1 VDPHSDHAAYSSD
14 QSAAWPDWL
23 VDLTARAVRRLAD
36 RECSDDVA
44 IHGAVRDLA
53 GLPGITDARLVPRD
67 DAEGDPSERTS
78 VPAGADKVLRLTGPA
93 ATRPEVRQAA
103 RMVACSIDG
112 RLARQDESR
121 ARLVAVRYAID
132 KSHLREAQD
141 MLRIE
146 TARLRTLMNSIHL
159 TILVVD
165 EQLRIAEVNTA
176 ALAMMRVTES
186 AAGIVG
192 VRLTELA
199 KGVNP
204 EARAIVDI
212 AIDFAQRSIRG
223 RKPVEREEVR
233 LPDGIIVEASY
244 QPVDLDGRVRGH
256 LLMGQDV
263 TGRVAVREALE
274 AHNRE
279 LKELGILKDEFL
291 ATVSHELRTPLTATS
306 SLVEALAED
315 TTDPAT
321 RTEILGALRR
331 NTARLT
337 VIVEYLLRLARLESS
352 RIPLRSQPVDT
363 SRLVADQLE
372 RVRAGGR
379 PDVSLTETL
388 DEEPEC
394 EVTGDPEWLR
404 RMVHYVIAGAV
415 ATAGSGSEL
424 FVRNE
429 VRDGRWTL
437 TVGGR
442 GLHLRDSGQVYSGV
456 LPGSGVTGSDDDRIG
471 ASLGMLLARAIAK
484 RHGGEVVVGEVED
497 GSRITACLPAA
508 GT

>member
-1 VDPHSDHAAYSSD
+1 VDPHSDHAAYPPG
-14 QSAAWPDWL
+14 QSTAWPDWL
-23 VDLTARAVRRLAD
+23 AELISKVVRRIAD
-36 RECSDDVA
+36 REVADDVA
-44 IHGAVRDLA
+44 IDGAVHDLA
-53 GLPGITDARLVPRD
+53 GLPGITGAGLVPLGT
-67 DAEGDPSERTS
+67 AEPEGADGMS
-78 VPAGADKVLRLTGPA
+78 VPAGPDRLLRLTGPA
-93 ATRPEVRQAA
+93 ATRPEIGQAVRL
-103 RMVACSIDG
+103 VACSIDG
-112 RLARQDESR
+112 RLAWQDESR

-159 TILVVD
+159 AILVVD

-176 ALAMMRVTES
+176 ALAMMRVSE
-186 AAGIVG
+186 AAGSLVG
-192 VRLTELA
+192 VRLTDLEA
-199 KGVNP
+199 GVNP
-204 EARAIVDI
+204 EARAIADI

-223 RKPVEREEVR
+223 RKPVEREEIR
-233 LPDGIIVEASY
+233 LPDGVIVEASY

-263 TGRVAVREALE
+263 TGRVTVREALE

-279 LKELGILKDEFL
+279 LNELGILKNEFL
-291 ATVSHELRTPLTATS
+291 ATVSHELRTPLTAAS

-315 TTDPAT
+315 ATDPAT
-321 RTEILGALRR
+321 RTEIVGALRR

-352 RIPLRSQPVDT
+352 RIPLRAQPVDT
-363 SRLVADQLE
+363 SRLVAEQLE
-372 RVRAGGR
+372 RVRAGG

-388 DEEPEC
+388 DAAPEC

-415 ATAGSGSEL
+415 ATAGAGSEL
-424 FVRNE
+424 SVRSE

-437 TVGGR
+437 TVGGP
-442 GLHLRDSGQVYSGV
+442 GLHLRGSGQVFAGV
-456 LPGSGVTGSDDDRIG
+456 LPGSVTGSGDDRIG

-484 RHGGEVVVGEVED
+484 RHGGEVVIGEVGA
-497 GSRITACLPAA
+497 GSRITADLPASGA
-508 GT
+508 

>member
-1 VDPHSDHAAYSSD
+1 MDPHSDDAAYSAD
-14 QSAAWPDWL
+14 QGAAWPDWL
-23 VDLTARAVRRLAD
+23 VDVTAMVVRRLAD
-36 RECSDDVA
+36 RERSDDVA
-44 IHGAVRDLA
+44 IHSAVRDLA
-53 GLPGITDARLVPRD
+53 GLPGITDARLVPLD

-78 VPAGADKVLRLTGPA
+78 VPAGPDRVLRLTGPA
-93 ATRPEVRQAA
+93 ATRPEVGQAV
-103 RMVACSIDG
+103 RLVACAIDG

-132 KSHLREAQD
+132 KSHLRETQD
-141 MLRIE
+141 MLRIG
-146 TARLRTLMNSIHL
+146 TARLRTLMNSIHV

-165 EQLRIAEVNTA
+165 EQLRIAEVNAA
-176 ALAMMRVTES
+176 ALALMRVTDT
-186 AAGIVG
+186 AAGFVG
-192 VRLTELA
+192 VRLTDLA
-199 KGVNP
+199 EGVNP
-204 EARAIVDI
+204 EARANVDI

-223 RKPVEREEVR
+223 RKPVEREEIR
-233 LPDGIIVEASY
+233 LPDGTIVEASY

-263 TGRVAVREALE
+263 TGRVAVRDALE

-279 LKELGILKDEFL
+279 LNELRILKNEFL

-306 SLVEALAED
+306 SLVEALAE
-315 TTDPAT
+315 TTDPST

-337 VIVEYLLRLARLESS
+337 VIVEYLLLLARLESS

-379 PDVSLTETL
+379 PDVSMTETL
-388 DEEPEC
+388 DEEPER

-415 ATAGSGSEL
+415 ATADSGSEL
-424 FVRNE
+424 FVRSE

-437 TVGGR
+437 AVGGP
-442 GLHLRDSGQVYSGV
+442 GLHLRGSGQVYSGV

-471 ASLGMLLARAIAK
+471 ASLGMLLARAIAN

-497 GSRITACLPAA
+497 GSRITADLPAGGA
-508 GT
+508 